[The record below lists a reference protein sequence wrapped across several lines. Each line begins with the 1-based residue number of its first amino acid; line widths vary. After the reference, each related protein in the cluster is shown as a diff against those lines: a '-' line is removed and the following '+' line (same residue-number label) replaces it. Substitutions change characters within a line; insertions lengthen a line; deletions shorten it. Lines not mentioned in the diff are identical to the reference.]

1 METTQY
7 DVYLQRQVRAQENK
21 MLILSNNENKEIL
34 KLKRD
39 NIQKLF
45 ALQHD
50 LDVEEINLLQTAI
63 ESETDQILK
72 AINAHKH

>member
-7 DVYLQRQVRAQENK
+7 DVYLQRQVKAQENK

-50 LDVEEINLLQTAI
+50 LDVEEINLLQPFGKQPPGAPI
-63 ESETDQILK
+63 GD
-72 AINAHKH
+72 